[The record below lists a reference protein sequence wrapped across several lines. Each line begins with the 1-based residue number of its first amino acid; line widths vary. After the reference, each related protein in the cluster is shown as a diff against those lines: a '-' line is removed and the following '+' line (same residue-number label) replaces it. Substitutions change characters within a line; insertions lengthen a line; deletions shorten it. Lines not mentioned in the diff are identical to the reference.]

1 MDTHAKVRRF
11 IENNLVILGE
21 KVKLGDDDD
30 IFQLGYVNSLFAMQL
45 LLFVESEFSI
55 VVENED
61 MEIANFSTVN
71 NIVTLI
77 NDKMHA

>member
-11 IENNLVILGE
+11 IEDHLVIFGE

-55 VVENED
+55 VVEDED

-71 NIVTLI
+71 NIVKLI
-77 NDKMHA
+77 NEKMHA